1 MGNFSFGQL
10 IILFLLFLLVFGDFS
25 KMLANLK
32 TILKKQKRTI
42 TKRKNTDILCIQRLK
57 FKLKKLVKN

>member
-42 TKRKNTDILCIQRLK
+42 TKRKNR
-57 FKLKKLVKN
+57 KKGS